1 MDDFLNQDTEI
12 LQEPDRDPDCD
23 LLFDATKLV
32 MRCPALHNGYNQND
46 AQCMIELERQGISA
60 GIVFFT
66 VAPEVSEADK
76 TQLREALAT
85 LLKDPERQ
93 DAFLCTGFGSALRY
107 EYVEGLFWDSNTI
120 FDLLLEWFKSQPK
133 IKQAAFHSFL
143 RICGSGIFKS
153 PNQDETETSDGSDTS
168 EEVVR

>member
-1 MDDFLNQDTEI
+1 
-12 LQEPDRDPDCD
+12 
-23 LLFDATKLV
+23 
-32 MRCPALHNGYNQND
+32 
-46 AQCMIELERQGISA
+46 MIELERQGISA

-107 EYVEGLFWDSNTI
+107 EYVEGLF
-120 FDLLLEWFKSQPK
+120 
-133 IKQAAFHSFL
+133 
-143 RICGSGIFKS
+143 
-153 PNQDETETSDGSDTS
+153 
-168 EEVVR
+168 